1 MKWLKERRKAPDLGW
16 LEVWMLFIL
25 KAAGGGW
32 VGADK
37 IMAVAFLLERI
48 YGGPNGLV
56 KVCFVPGPR
65 SEEVVNALRRL
76 VSLGLVEEQGNAYR
90 LTDEGKAVV
99 ESYPMD
105 DVRFRY
111 PYVDVQFFVE
121 WNINSLKEYIRVN
134 YPGWA

>member
-1 MKWLKERRKAPDLGW
+1 MRLKERRKAPDLGW

-32 VGADK
+32 VGVDK

-56 KVCFVPGPR
+56 KVCFVPGPW